1 MNDNG
6 HPLANW
12 RYRRARFILL
22 LCVAAFVGGAWL
34 VVWAM
39 QAAAM
44 GCPR

>member
-6 HPLANW
+6 HPLAEGQPH
-12 RYRRARFILL
+12 RRRFVAL
-22 LCVAAFVGGAWL
+22 LCLAAIVGGAWL